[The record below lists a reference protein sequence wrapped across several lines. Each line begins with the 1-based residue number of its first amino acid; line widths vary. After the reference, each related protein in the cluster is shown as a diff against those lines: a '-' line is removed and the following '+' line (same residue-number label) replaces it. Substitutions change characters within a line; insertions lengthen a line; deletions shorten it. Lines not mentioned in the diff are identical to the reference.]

1 MIRVIGVLVMM
12 TLITAACGQQYENFQ
27 GSTNREDIENMS
39 LQDENTSDVEYEN
52 PRSMDRVGD
61 TWGRKQDREMMKE
74 AANQVPGVTVK
85 RVIIEAGQ
93 AWVTVSVDRE
103 LSNEE
108 KMDWSKQIKESVYGA
123 VPRYNIN
130 VKIR

>member
-1 MIRVIGVLVMM
+1 MVRIIGALVMM
-12 TLITAACGQQYENFQ
+12 TLITAACGQQYDNFQ

-39 LQDENTSDVEYEN
+39 LQDENTSDAEYEN

-61 TWGRKQDREMMKE
+61 TWGLKQDREMMKE

-103 LSNEE
+103 LSSDEE
-108 KMDWSKQIKESVYGA
+108 MDWSEQIKDSVYSA

>member
-1 MIRVIGVLVMM
+1 MKRIIMAGILM
-12 TLITAACGQQYENFQ
+12 TLFMTACGQGYENFQ
-27 GSTNREDIENMS
+27 GSTTRDDIENLS
-39 LQDENTSDVEYEN
+39 VKDEHTSEAEIEN
-52 PRSMDRVGD
+52 PRSMDNVGN
-61 TWGRKQDREMMKE
+61 TWGLKQDRELMKE

-93 AWVTVSVDRE
+93 AWVTVDVDRK
-103 LSNEE
+103 LSSDE
-108 KMDWSKQIKESVYGA
+108 KMDWTKQIKEAVYKA

>member
-1 MIRVIGVLVMM
+1 MIRIIMAGILM
-12 TLITAACGQQYENFQ
+12 TLFMTACGQGYENFQ
-27 GSTNREDIENMS
+27 GSTTRDDIENLS
-39 LQDENTSDVEYEN
+39 VKDEHTSEAEIEN
-52 PRSMDRVGD
+52 PRSMDNVGN
-61 TWGRKQDREMMKE
+61 TWGLKQDRELMKE

-93 AWVTVSVDRE
+93 AWVTVDVDRK
-103 LSNEE
+103 LSSDE
-108 KMDWSKQIKESVYGA
+108 KMDWTKQIKEAVYKA